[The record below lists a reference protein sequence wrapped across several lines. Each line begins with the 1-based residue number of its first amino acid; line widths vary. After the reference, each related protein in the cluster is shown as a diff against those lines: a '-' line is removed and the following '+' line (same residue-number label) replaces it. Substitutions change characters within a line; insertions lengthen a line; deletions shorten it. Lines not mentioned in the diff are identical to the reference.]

1 MTTSK
6 NMSEQESPKW
16 HLYILR
22 CKDETLYTG
31 ITNDLQRRF
40 EEHQS
45 NSPRCAKYLRG
56 RQPLTM
62 IYHTEFSSKSLAL
75 KAEIKVK
82 KLTAS
87 QKKLLASGQL
97 VINEIADTH

>member
-1 MTTSK
+1 MAEQTS
-6 NMSEQESPKW
+6 EHW

-31 ITNDLQRRF
+31 ITNDLTRRF

-45 NSPRCAKYLRG
+45 NGPRCAKYLRG

-62 IYHTEFSSKSLAL
+62 IYHTEFHNKSLAL

-87 QKKLLASGQL
+87 QKKLLASGHL

>member
-1 MTTSK
+1 MI
-6 NMSEQESPKW
+6 SEEKELW
-16 HLYILR
+16 FLYILR

-31 ITNDLQRRF
+31 ITTDLERRF

-45 NSPRCAKYLRG
+45 NGPRCAKYLRG

-62 IYHTEFSSKSLAL
+62 IYHTEFKNKSLAL
-75 KAEIKVK
+75 KAELKVK

>member
-1 MTTSK
+1 MTEET
-6 NMSEQESPKW
+6 NELW

-31 ITNDLQRRF
+31 ITTNLERRF

-45 NSPRCAKYLRG
+45 NGPRCAKYLRG

-62 IYHTEFSSKSLAL
+62 IYHTQFQNKSLAL
-75 KAEIKVK
+75 KAELKVK

-97 VINEIADTH
+97 VIHEIADT

>member
-1 MTTSK
+1 MTLEA
-6 NMSEQESPKW
+6 NDQW

-31 ITNDLQRRF
+31 ITNNLQRRF

-62 IYHTEFSSKSLAL
+62 IYHTAFDSKSLAL

-82 KLTAS
+82 KLTAN
-87 QKKLLASGQL
+87 QKRLLASGHL
-97 VINEIADTH
+97 VIHEIADTHLN

>member
-1 MTTSK
+1 MTAET
-6 NMSEQESPKW
+6 NDLW

-31 ITNDLQRRF
+31 ITNNLQRRF

-62 IYHTEFSSKSLAL
+62 IYHTAFENKSLAL
-75 KAEIKVK
+75 KAELKVK
-82 KLTAS
+82 KLTAN
-87 QKKLLASGQL
+87 QKRLLASGHL
-97 VINEIADTH
+97 VIHEIADTHLD

>member
-1 MTTSK
+1 
-6 NMSEQESPKW
+6 MSRSDKDDEAW
-16 HLYILR
+16 YLYMLR

-31 ITNDLQRRF
+31 ITTDLTRRF

-45 NSPRCAKYLRG
+45 NGPRCAKYLRG

-62 IYHTEFSSKSLAL
+62 IYHTVFENKSLAL
-75 KAEIKVK
+75 KAELKVK

-97 VINEIADTH
+97 VIHEIADTH

>member
-1 MTTSK
+1 
-6 NMSEQESPKW
+6 MSDNELQTW

-22 CKDETLYTG
+22 CKDGTLYTG
-31 ITNDLQRRF
+31 ITNDLKRRF

-62 IYHTEFSSKSLAL
+62 IYHIDFDSKSLAL
-75 KAEIKVK
+75 KAELKVK

>member
-1 MTTSK
+1 MTEEELAT
-6 NMSEQESPKW
+6 W

-22 CKDETLYTG
+22 CKDGTLYTG
-31 ITNDLQRRF
+31 ITNNLERRF

-45 NSPRCAKYLRG
+45 NGPRCAKYLRG
-56 RQPLTM
+56 RQPVTM
-62 IYHTEFSSKSLAL
+62 IYHTSFKNKSLAL

-97 VINEIADTH
+97 VIHEIADTA

>member
-1 MTTSK
+1 MTEDS
-6 NMSEQESPKW
+6 NEVW

-31 ITNDLQRRF
+31 ITIDLQRRF

-62 IYHTEFSSKSLAL
+62 IYHTAFENKSLAL
-75 KAEIKVK
+75 KAELKVK
-82 KLTAS
+82 KLTAN
-87 QKKLLASGQL
+87 QKRLLASGQL
-97 VINEIADTH
+97 VIHEIADTHLD